1 MTTLDLSPRNR
12 GGTDSHT
19 GPPLRSSV
27 GGARLLAAA
36 VAVQPLLLGFNALFH
51 PEVELTGESLLTA
64 ATTDPGGWFLVHV
77 VAAVGAFLGVPA
89 AFGLRR
95 LVPQAGRRLATVG
108 VGSAVVGGPLL
119 AATFAAEASVLRLAA
134 EMADRTGALSLAD
147 AYASA
152 PEFYA
157 VGAAIVFTT
166 LGALFL
172 GVSLLVGRNVPR
184 WQSGLFLLGAV
195 GTALA
200 APGTVIGPVAF
211 GLVAIASLFLSRA
224 IVQAGDLS

>member
-1 MTTLDLSPRNR
+1 MTTRDVSIQVPR
-12 GGTDSHT
+12 GTDGQT
-19 GPPLRSSV
+19 PPRLRRPI
-27 GGARLLAAA
+27 GGRRLLAAA
-36 VAVQPLLLGFNALFH
+36 VVVQPLLLGFNASFH

-64 ATTDPGGWFLVHV
+64 ATADPGDWFLVHV
-77 VAAVGAFLGVPA
+77 VAALGALLVVPA

-108 VGSAVVGGPLL
+108 VGSAVVGGQLL
-119 AATFAAEASVLRLAA
+119 AATFAAEASVMRLAA
-134 EMADRTGALSLAD
+134 EMADRTEALSLAD

-157 VGAAIVFTT
+157 VGAGMVFIT
-166 LGALFL
+166 LGAVLL
-172 GVSLLVGRNVPR
+172 GLSLVISHNVPR
-184 WQSGLFLLGAV
+184 WSAGLFLLGSV
-195 GTALA
+195 GSALA

-224 IVQAGDLS
+224 IVQAGDPS